1 MDSRPPGTDPTP
13 ANGARAPK
21 PQIKFENPEVAN
33 LYKHIKMNATLGI
46 PMVEHHC
53 HADARGAVICGMG
66 HSLETPSVL
75 RKVRAAAKKGWLIFG
90 IKMAITY
97 LKEKGIKVHYSVA
110 MDPQAQQIAK
120 TPLYDDVIYCMASS
134 CHPELFKHVMDGG
147 CTVQMFHSACGAKER
162 FMAPG
167 FVLDLSDTQKCIFAS
182 KIEMRTD
189 DGYDFTPVCVAE
201 RDEVGIYQE
210 HFTDQVTVQGGF
222 TVANRA
228 IGLAELMGIKKI
240 ALAGCDFGW
249 RDGKAYYAGHFQGK
263 PLDELFLNDHGRI
276 DGKPW
281 HARADMIASAVEVA
295 KLIQDGRVEVWG
307 DSLAASCAKW
317 PRDKMTEIC
326 EIT

>member
-1 MDSRPPGTDPTP
+1 MDSQPPGVDPDT
-13 ANGARAPK
+13 AARPPK

-33 LYKHIKMNATLGI
+33 LYKHIKMTAALGL
-46 PMVEHHC
+46 PMVERDC

-75 RKVRAAAKKGWLIFG
+75 RQVRAAAKKGWLIFG
-90 IKMAITY
+90 IKAAMTY
-97 LKEKGIKVHYSVA
+97 LRDKGIKTDYSVA
-110 MDPQAQQIAK
+110 MDPQARQIEK
-120 TPLYDDVIYCMASS
+120 TPVYTDVIYCMASS
-134 CHPELFKHVMDGG
+134 CHPEFFRHLLDHG
-147 CTVQMFHSACGAKER
+147 CDVRVFHSACGAKEH

-167 FVLDLSDTQKCIFAS
+167 FVIDLNDKQKCIFAS
-182 KIEMRTD
+182 QIEMRTD
-189 DGYDFTPVCVAE
+189 DGFDFCPVCVAE

-210 HFTDQVTVQGGF
+210 YFTDQLTVQGGF

-228 IGLAELMGIKKI
+228 IGLCELMGIKKI

-249 RDGKAYYAGHFQGK
+249 RDNKSFYAGHFDGK
-263 PLDELFLNDHGRI
+263 PLDELFLNDKGRI
-276 DGKPW
+276 DGKQW

-317 PRDKMTEIC
+317 PRDKMKEIC